1 MKRKLLTQIANEWR
15 NNIWLALEL
24 LIVSVVLWYIAD
36 VMFCKLA
43 IYNQPL
49 GFEYDHCYE
58 IQFSQLDPKSP
69 DYVAYDSEEEKNRDI
84 NTLLQRLET
93 RPEVEAVGAG
103 INAIMYNGNNN
114 GSYLIIDTLK
124 TGYRWIVQ
132 RLVTPDFVRV
142 FRYRGANGETPE
154 EIAQIMSE
162 DPYAFFATNDILSE
176 AGISDLRPFI
186 GKSFESKSNGPGNIV
201 LKGILQTVRYC
212 DFYPEYSSQSV
223 LQPLPQGALPY
234 VNEIV
239 IRVKDN
245 MDKDIE
251 TNIMKD
257 ASTRLKVG
265 NFYVTGVKSM
275 DDRRTMFIRQDKRQL
290 TYHIIGAIF
299 LSINVFL
306 GLLGTFWFRTQQR
319 EHEIAILRVNGA
331 TRNDIFRRTITEGL
345 IILTIVT
352 PIALIIDYALAAN
365 ELNSYYES
373 GYFEPGRF
381 FITGGAVY
389 VLMVIVIILGAFLPA
404 RKAVNVQPAIALSE
418 N

>member
-84 NTLLQRLET
+84 NTLLQRLEA

-103 INAIMYNGNNN
+103 LNAIMYNGNNN

-132 RLVTPDFVRV
+132 RLVTPDFARV

-162 DPYAFFATNDILSE
+162 DPYAFLATNDILSE

-186 GKSFESKSNGPGNIV
+186 GRSFESKSNGPDNIV
-201 LKGILQTVRYC
+201 LKGILQPIRYS
-212 DFYPEYSSQSV
+212 DFYPAYSSQSV
-223 LQPLPQGALPY
+223 LQPLPQGALTY

-257 ASTRLKVG
+257 ASTRLKIG
-265 NFYVTGVKSM
+265 NFYVTGVKSIS
-275 DDRRTMFIRQDKRQL
+275 DRRAMFNRNDNRQL

-319 EHEIAILRVNGA
+319 EHEIAIRRVNGA

-389 VLMVIVIILGAFLPA
+389 ALMLIVILLGAFIPA

>member
-93 RPEVEAVGAG
+93 RSEVEAVGAG

-186 GKSFESKSNGPGNIV
+186 GKSFESKSNGPDNIV
-201 LKGILQTVRYC
+201 LKGILQTVRYS

>member
-186 GKSFESKSNGPGNIV
+186 GKSFESKSNGPDNIV
-201 LKGILQTVRYC
+201 LKGILQTVRYS

>member
-186 GKSFESKSNGPGNIV
+186 GKSFESKSNGPDNIV